1 MLKRRRKRK
10 AQMARVTWQS
20 RKSIMFVETPSG
32 VVFGIHYH
40 GKHAQ
45 LGARCAYQR
54 IAQKHTAETL
64 ALATTVHGKPPQQRG
79 WHHGITW
86 QFLCDSWRQIV
97 HGNAAGREGVVAG
110 HAGTDQGPEIR

>member
-1 MLKRRRKRK
+1 MLERRRKRK
-10 AQMARVTWQS
+10 AQTARVTWQS
-20 RKSIMFVETPSG
+20 RESIMFVETPSG
-32 VVFGIHYH
+32 GVFGIHYH

-64 ALATTVHGKPPQQRG
+64 ALVTTVQGKPPQQRG

-86 QFLCDSWRQIV
+86 QFLCDSWRPRWYRSR
-97 HGNAAGREGVVAG
+97 AGDPVRKW
-110 HAGTDQGPEIR
+110 DRS